1 MLQVKTQEQKSQ
13 IREKPLNRYD
23 DIENDEFCCE
33 EDYGDLE
40 AVKIVETLN
49 LNRKKLYKNI

>member
-1 MLQVKTQEQKSQ
+1 MQ

-23 DIENDEFCCE
+23 DFENDEFCCE
-33 EDYGDLE
+33 EEYGELE
-40 AVKIVETLN
+40 AIKIVETLN